1 MNKPD
6 LLANSFTRG
15 MGDAAILEQEE
26 LPELADAIGDKSG
39 GTTLLMDMEGI
50 TMGMDLLLL
59 LS

>member
-1 MNKPD
+1 
-6 LLANSFTRG
+6 